1 MCTTLRVLV
10 ITLIGLFMRTAPTAA
25 ATGPDDAV
33 RVRIDESLAP
43 HPRLLLTQ
51 ARLEEIKRAI
61 AADPTLDAVWQIA
74 RAQADRALEA
84 PPLERRLEGR
94 RLLAVSRECLGRV
107 MHLAFAYRVTGER
120 KYLDGAV
127 RQMVTVAA
135 FEDWNPSHF
144 LDVAEMTAA
153 LAIGYDWL
161 GDKLNEADAK
171 TIRDAIVAKGLQ
183 PSFAGKQS
191 WIRGTNNWNQVCH
204 GGLVMGALAIAEAE
218 PALAAQVVARALDG
232 VPQAMKEYA
241 PDGAYPEG
249 PGYWA
254 YGTTYNVLLL
264 ASLESALGT
273 DFGLLQTPGFL
284 ATADYYLHVTGPTL
298 LYFNYSDCGQ
308 RREPAPAM
316 YWLAGRR
323 QQPALL
329 FNEEQLRVRMTRRAE
344 TKRDSEMGRF
354 GPLLLIWAT
363 PAADVE
369 RPAATHW
376 VGHGRNPVAMHRS
389 SWDPEATYVAIKG
402 GSPSVNHGHMDVGT
416 FVLDA
421 LGVRWA
427 EDLGMQSYESLE
439 SRGLQLWDR
448 AQESDRWSVFRIGSL
463 SHNVLTVDGR
473 HQRVS
478 GDAAIVQSGEHGT
491 IVDLTPVYD
500 GQLAEA
506 RRGVQ
511 LRADRSVL
519 VQDEIRSLAAT
530 GAAPLTRVRWAMLT
544 GAEVALEKDGSSA
557 VLKRDGKTL
566 LMRAVSPD
574 KVKLQTYSTDPP
586 KEHDAPN
593 PGTRMVGFEVVLA
606 PGQELRLAVELI
618 PGGTAGAPAAI
629 APLSSW

>member
-1 MCTTLRVLV
+1 MWTLTFRVLAAV
-10 ITLIGLFMRTAPTAA
+10 AIGLSLSSSADC

-33 RVRIDESLAP
+33 RVRLDQSLAP

-51 ARLEEIKRAI
+51 ARLEEVKRAI
-61 AADPTLDAVWQIA
+61 AADPTLDAVWQTA
-74 RAQADRALEA
+74 RAQADRALDA
-84 PPLERRLEGR
+84 AALERRVEGR
-94 RLLAVSRECLGRV
+94 RLLGVSRECLSRV
-107 MHLAFAYRVTGER
+107 MHLAFAFRMTGER

-127 RQMVTVAA
+127 RQMLAVAA

-153 LAIGYDWL
+153 LAVGYDWL
-161 GDKLNEADAK
+161 HEKLDEADAK

-183 PSFAGKQS
+183 PSFAGKHS

-218 PALAAQVVARALDG
+218 PALAAQVVVRAVDG

-254 YGTTYNVLLL
+254 YGTTYNVMLL

-273 DFGLLQTPGFL
+273 DFGLLDSPGFL

-298 LYFNYSDCGQ
+298 LYFNYADCGQ

-323 QQPALL
+323 KEPALL
-329 FNEEQLRVRMTRRAE
+329 FNEERLRARMTGRAE
-344 TKRDSEMGRF
+344 KRDGEMGRF
-354 GPLLLIWAT
+354 GPLLLTWAT
-363 PAADVE
+363 PTANVE
-369 RPAATHW
+369 APAATHW

-389 SWDPEATYVAIKG
+389 SWDPEATYVAIKA
-402 GSPSVNHGHMDVGT
+402 GSPSVNHGHMDVGA

-421 LGVRWA
+421 LGARWA
-427 EDLGMQSYESLE
+427 EELGMQSYDGLE
-439 SRGLQLWDR
+439 RRGLRLWDR
-448 AQESDRWSVFRIGSL
+448 AQESDRWNVFRIGSH
-463 SHNVLTVDGR
+463 SHNILTVDGR
-473 HQRVS
+473 QQRVAGHAS
-478 GDAAIVQSGEHGT
+478 IVLSREHQT
-491 IVDLTPVYD
+491 IVDLAPVYD
-500 GQLAEA
+500 GQLAQA
-506 RRGVQ
+506 RRGVR

-519 VQDEIRSLAAT
+519 VQDEIRSLAGTEAESL
-530 GAAPLTRVRWAMLT
+530 ARVRWAMLT
-544 GAEVALEKDGSSA
+544 GAEVAIDKDAASA
-557 VLKRDGKTL
+557 VLTRDGKTL
-566 LMRAVSPD
+566 LLRAVSPE

-593 PGTRMVGFEVVLA
+593 PGTRMVGFEVLLA
-606 PGQELRLAVELI
+606 PGQEVRLAVELI
-618 PGGTAGAPAAI
+618 PGGSGGAPAAVV
-629 APLSSW
+629 PLSSW